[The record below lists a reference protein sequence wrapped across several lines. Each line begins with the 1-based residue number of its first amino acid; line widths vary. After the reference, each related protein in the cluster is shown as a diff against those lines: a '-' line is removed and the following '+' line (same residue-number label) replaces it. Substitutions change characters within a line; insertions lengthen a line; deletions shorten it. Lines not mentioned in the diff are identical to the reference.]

1 MQIESVMTCKVR
13 FCRKDDSL
21 EEAARVMWD
30 ADCGCLP
37 VVDHC
42 GELVGVITDRD
53 ICMAAYRRGEPLRQ
67 LRVADAM
74 TKTVIIC
81 RAEDSTQHAERLM
94 STHRVRRLP
103 VVGGRGELVGML
115 SRTDIARGTHRD
127 EPPHASP
134 PAGAGEP
141 RH

>member
-1 MQIESVMTCKVR
+1 MQIESVMTRNVH

-21 EEAARVMWD
+21 DAAARVMWD

-53 ICMAAYRRGEPLRQ
+53 ICMAAYTRGEPLRQ
-67 LRVADAM
+67 LRVVDAM
-74 TKTVIIC
+74 AKTVIIC
-81 RAEDSTQHAERLM
+81 RPEDSTQHAERLM

-115 SRTDIARGTHRD
+115 SRTDIARGPHRD
-127 EPPHASP
+127 ATPTAAERTGH
-134 PAGAGEP
+134 GES